1 MAAFR
6 GIILV
11 PIQHLFK
18 TVEKHVQLSLNFV
31 AVIKDCQNI
40 NFYIV
45 KSAMGMEEMQSSYQK
60 PVDRSLAVAISDGT
74 FAWHFTSQPI
84 VKKDKKKKYGTF
96 LN

>member
-31 AVIKDCQNI
+31 AVIKDCQNSFFLFRLERYGYGR
-40 NFYIV
+40 N
-45 KSAMGMEEMQSSYQK
+45 
-60 PVDRSLAVAISDGT
+60 AI
-74 FAWHFTSQPI
+74 
-84 VKKDKKKKYGTF
+84 
-96 LN
+96 